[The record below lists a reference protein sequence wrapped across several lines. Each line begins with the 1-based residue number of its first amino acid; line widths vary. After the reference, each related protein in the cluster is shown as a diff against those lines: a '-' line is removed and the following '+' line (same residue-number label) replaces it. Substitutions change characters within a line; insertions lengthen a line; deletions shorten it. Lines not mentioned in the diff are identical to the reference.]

1 MSILRS
7 YFNKNNTIQLNSV
20 VNTGRNPITQ
30 LYFGG
35 DLATFAPRGFTRFLF
50 DLDLA
55 DLIEGVAT
63 GTIST
68 GCTTGMTHVLNMTNT
83 SAFDIDLLNTTTTD
97 GSRRATSFDL
107 ILFRIPEYSG
117 ATGSP
122 QDWDEGV
129 GFDYV
134 YQPAVAEYS
143 NNQPFST
150 RPSNWFQGTTL
161 NNWSYPGLYNNTN
174 TIVGGY
180 SGLNYS
186 ALTIIDRQHFEF
198 GNENIEFDMTQEI
211 NDLLLS

>member
-107 ILFRIPEYSG
+107 ILFRIPKYSG
-117 ATGSP
+117 TTGIP

-129 GFDYV
+129 GFDYT
-134 YQPAVAEYS
+134 YQPVVAQFS
-143 NNQPFST
+143 DNVPFSE
-150 RPSNWFQGTTL
+150 RPSNWFQTTTI
-161 NNWSYPGLYNNTN
+161 NNWSSYSITSYPTNIVSFSNN
-174 TIVGGY
+174 
-180 SGLNYS
+180 
-186 ALTIIDRQHFEF
+186 F
-198 GNENIEFDMTQEI
+198 GFGSNQ
-211 NDLLLS
+211 